1 MNGTAESEAVKTAE
15 DDLERSYKNKP
26 FFKDPCYEKFA
37 RSRDEYDKPTP
48 DGLEEFKRILR
59 SNYLRTVERI
69 DKNIQVLEAQL
80 QDENISETRRS
91 VIPQYIEDTRAKLKE
106 QDNSL
111 NALCADV
118 DAVIADLKGLPD
130 KIADIKERAS
140 EQLQRHKRKR
150 TNASL
155 ERNLEELSDALRSY
169 EAKKEQERLT
179 LCEHQIRQQNLP
191 LSQYVRYSGGGVIDV
206 VHPVGVI
213 GCDGSN
219 LSVDGRG
226 GRGGRGDRV
235 LSVNRQR
242 YFEVPQWRP
251 EWGPEKQFCACK
263 SFQEWYKVDAG
274 DLLYSALRGVE
285 GALKAL
291 SGSGDD
297 TSSLRR
303 RLGDANLDEA
313 STGS

>member
-1 MNGTAESEAVKTAE
+1 MPV
-15 DDLERSYKNKP
+15 L
-26 FFKDPCYEKFA
+26 FF
-37 RSRDEYDKPTP
+37 
-48 DGLEEFKRILR
+48 LM
-59 SNYLRTVERI
+59 
-69 DKNIQVLEAQL
+69 
-80 QDENISETRRS
+80 
-91 VIPQYIEDTRAKLKE
+91 
-106 QDNSL
+106 NSL
-111 NALCADV
+111 NTMCADV

-130 KIADIKERAS
+130 KIAGIKEHAS
-140 EQLQRHKRKR
+140 EQLQQHKRKR

-179 LCEHQIRQQNLP
+179 LCEREIRNQNLPNQNLP
-191 LSQYVRYSGGGVIDV
+191 LSQYVRHSRRPLGCEEINFI
-206 VHPVGVI
+206 VHPVGAI

-219 LSVDGRG
+219 LGVG
-226 GRGGRGDRV
+226 GRVSIDGYGEF
-235 LSVNRQR
+235 N
-242 YFEVPQWRP
+242 VPKWQP

-263 SFQEWYKVDAG
+263 SFQEWCKVDAQ
-274 DLLYSALRGVE
+274 DLLYNALRDVE

-303 RLGDANLDEA
+303 RMGDANLDEA